1 MATQPYRPIELM
13 QDERITKSDFTD
25 FIGVWENFVPK
36 NFCDSVIQ
44 YFEDIYSKKGCYIPS
59 EDSSQFGLCDDIT
72 RSEDAYGGALN
83 RKDYALLLNYSS
95 REMSYQVNQFLKSC
109 VLHYREIFPQL
120 KQASLLSTD
129 VKLQKTPPGG
139 GYHLWHYENSTM
151 DHAMR
156 ELTWMIYLN
165 DMPDGDGETEF
176 LYQKRRIK
184 PTTGTVVIWPA
195 SYTHVHKG
203 NTVFA
208 QDKYILTGWY
218 VKNK

>member
-1 MATQPYRPIELM
+1 MTVQLYRPLELM
-13 QDERITKSDFTD
+13 QDENLTKSDFTD
-25 FIGVWENFVPK
+25 FIGVWENFIPR
-36 NFCDSVIQ
+36 NFCNNIID
-44 YFEDIYSKKGCYIPS
+44 YFEEIYSKKGCYIPS
-59 EDSSQFGLCDDIT
+59 EESQISLCDDIT
-72 RSEDAYGGALN
+72 RSEDSYGGSLN
-83 RKDYALLLNYSS
+83 RKDYAFLLNYSN
-95 REMSYQVNQFLKSC
+95 REMTYQVNQFLKSC
-109 VLHYREIFPQL
+109 VMHYREVFPQL

-184 PTTGTVVIWPA
+184 PTAGTVVVWPA

-203 NTVFA
+203 NTVFT

-218 VKNK
+218 IKNK